1 MNRKYRL
8 KVHRLCEFLRIC
20 LTLCFNF
27 LKKKK
32 SKNERTIP
40 PTLKIIEKGN
50 APLNWINDH
59 INEG

>member
-8 KVHRLCEFLRIC
+8 KVHRLCELLRIY

-27 LKKKK
+27 LKKKI
-32 SKNERTIP
+32 KNERTIP

-50 APLNWINDH
+50 ALLNWTNDH

>member
-1 MNRKYRL
+1 MNRKY
-8 KVHRLCEFLRIC
+8 RLCEFLRIC

-27 LKKKK
+27 LKKK

-59 INEG
+59 ISEG